1 MTPLARTFAL
11 VPPCCHNGKRL
22 HCRQLEGRNAKMTA
36 GRFTDRAQASRSA
49 SPQKVSKKEGYWIL
63 LMSGLT
69 FLFVSI
75 HLISQTS
82 SSVWLSVAYVLSP
95 FLYLL
100 STLAVAVGIRETR
113 KVQPYGWKRAYV
125 AATLLSIAV
134 VVIGEWSWA
143 NTSGDANP
151 PAVAFLIAAL
161 TAIPFAGLGAWK
173 VKSGS

>member
-1 MTPLARTFAL
+1 
-11 VPPCCHNGKRL
+11 
-22 HCRQLEGRNAKMTA
+22 MTA

-75 HLISQTS
+75 RLVSLTS
-82 SSVWLSVAYVLSP
+82 SSEWLSVAYVLSP
-95 FLYLL
+95 FLFLL
-100 STLAVAVGIRETR
+100 SILVVAVMIRKTS
-113 KVQPYGWKRAYV
+113 KVQPYGGKRAYV
-125 AATLLSIAV
+125 VATLQSIAV
-134 VVIGEWSWA
+134 SAIGGWGWA
-143 NTSGDANP
+143 SMGGDANP

-161 TAIPFAGLGAWK
+161 AAIPFAGLGAWK

>member
-1 MTPLARTFAL
+1 
-11 VPPCCHNGKRL
+11 
-22 HCRQLEGRNAKMTA
+22 MTA

-75 HLISQTS
+75 RLVSLTS
-82 SSVWLSVAYVLSP
+82 SSEWLSVAYVLSP
-95 FLYLL
+95 FLFLL
-100 STLAVAVGIRETR
+100 SILVVAVMIRKTR

-125 AATLLSIAV
+125 VATLLSIAV
-134 VVIGEWSWA
+134 AAIGGWGWA
-143 NTSGDANP
+143 SMGGDANP

-161 TAIPFAGLGAWK
+161 AAIPFAGLGAWK